1 MYIAYII
8 SVIICSMV
16 ATAELLRDAVCDE
29 DSTLTE
35 FAIINL
41 LRFALAMIPILNIVF
56 FIYVVVKKWIPGKQI
71 NWKNVFKKL

>member
-16 ATAELLRDAVCDE
+16 AMAELLRNVVCDE

-41 LRFALAMIPILNIVF
+41 LRFILAMIPILNIVF
-56 FIYVVVKKWIPGKQI
+56 FIYVIVKKWIPRKQI
-71 NWKNVFKKL
+71 NWKTVFKKL